1 MLSPVSESVTC
12 DQVTANLNGRCKYFR
27 DIIWIKKIC
36 ACSCIL
42 QLVSQSLH
50 ELSDFIEKDMFKTRT
65 KGMEG
70 MVLFQKYLMT
80 EIHRWNLLFLFFFR
94 S

>member
-1 MLSPVSESVTC
+1 MC
-12 DQVTANLNGRCKYFR
+12 NLWPGDSQLEWPLQIFSWYHM
-27 DIIWIKKIC
+27 DKKVF

-42 QLVSQSLH
+42 QLVWQGLH
-50 ELSDFIEKDMFKTRT
+50 ESSDFIEKDTFKTGT

-70 MVLFQKYLMT
+70 MVLFQNYLMT
-80 EIHRWNLLFLFFFR
+80 EIHCRNSLFLFFFR